1 MSNLFKLPPKVQIRA
16 TGFPSTF
23 RDLDI
28 YNTLDGQ
35 DAPSEVTVFF
45 ANSKGIMPKGAE
57 AIGGA
62 HPAGTAV
69 DRLNAFLTRNRF
81 NAAKGEIMM
90 WSSQHGTAMIVGV
103 TDGKKTANDLRAL
116 GTKVAKALN
125 DKGFV
130 SATIIT
136 EKMGQCVGGTTRA
149 LTYGIQTGVF
159 TYSLKSKGDAE
170 RKLAAVELVPFMTSK
185 CCDLGQAIGEA
196 NAAAEGASFMRQL
209 ILMPPNILGTKELT
223 AAAQSLTDLNKKLSV
238 DVLFE
243 DELERLGFGSLL
255 AVGRA
260 SVQKSYVVVL
270 RYEGDPDAP
279 LQALVGK
286 GLVFD
291 SGGINIKTDG
301 GKGMKG
307 DMGGAALVL
316 GTVYAAAA
324 SDAKVNLVAVIGCVE
339 NAIAGNAYRPD
350 DVLTSLSGKTIEVT
364 NTDAEG
370 RLVLA
375 DCLTYVERTFK
386 PASITSFATLTG
398 HAVIA
403 SGKRAPI
410 FSKNDKLADAM
421 TKAAETTGE
430 MVLRFPLD
438 EYLWAEMSSRIA
450 DMINSSGNRMSP
462 GHVTAALFLN
472 QFVEKTPYL
481 HVDIAG
487 ASDLWGPDGGQYGV
501 RMTLQFLKDL
511 SKK

>member
-1 MSNLFKLPPKVQIRA
+1 MSKLFTLPPKASIRA
-16 TGFPSTF
+16 TGALPTL

-35 DAPSEVTVFF
+35 DAPSEVTVMF
-45 ANSKGIMPKGAE
+45 ATDKGLMPKA
-57 AIGGA
+57 AA
-62 HPAGTAV
+62 SLGTAA
-69 DRLNAFLTRNRF
+69 DALNAWLKRNRF
-81 NAAKGEIMM
+81 NAAKGEMTV
-90 WSSQHGTAMIVGV
+90 WSSANGVALIVGV
-103 TDGKKTANDLRAL
+103 TDGKKTANDVRGLA
-116 GTKVAKALN
+116 TKVARELN
-125 DKGFV
+125 DRGFV
-130 SATIIT
+130 SATIVT
-136 EKMGQCVGGTTRA
+136 EKFGLCVGGTTRA
-149 LTYGIQTGVF
+149 FTYGIQTGLF
-159 TYSLKSKGDAE
+159 TYSLKSKSDAK
-170 RKLAAVELVPFMTSK
+170 RTLAAVELVPFAKSD
-185 CCDLGQAIGEA
+185 CCDLGKAIGEA
-196 NAAAEGASFMRQL
+196 NAAAEGANLMRQL
-209 ILMPPNILGTKELT
+209 ILTPPNILGTKELVD
-223 AAAQSLTDLNKKLSV
+223 AARHLGSLFGKVKV
-238 DVLFE
+238 DVLHE
-243 DELERLGFGSLL
+243 DELERLGFGAML

-260 SVQKSYVVVL
+260 SVQGSYVAVL

-279 LQALVGK
+279 LQAIVGK

-291 SGGINIKTDG
+291 TGGINLKTDG

-339 NAIAGNAYRPD
+339 NAMAGNAYRPD

-410 FSKNDKLADAM
+410 FSKDDKLAEAM
-421 TKAAETTGE
+421 TKAANTTGE

-438 EYLWAEMSSRIA
+438 EYLWAEMSSRVA

-462 GHVTAALFLN
+462 GHTTAALFLN
-472 QFVEKTPYL
+472 QFVENVPYL

-487 ASDLWGPDGGQYGV
+487 ASDLWGPDGGQFGV

>member
-1 MSNLFKLPPKVQIRA
+1 MTNRFLSTQKVAIRA
-16 TGFPSTF
+16 TGAVPTF

-28 YNTLDGQ
+28 YNTLEGRDT
-35 DAPSEVTVFF
+35 PSEVVVMF
-45 ANSKGIMPKGAE
+45 ADEKGLMKAAADMLDNG
-57 AIGGA
+57 
-62 HPAGTAV
+62 HPGNAV
-69 DRLNAFLTRNRF
+69 SALNDYLTRVRF
-81 NAAKGEIMM
+81 DAAKGDIEM
-90 WSSQHGTAMIVGV
+90 WSSKHGTAMIVGV
-103 TDGKKTANDLRAL
+103 PKGKKTANDVRAL
-116 GTKVAKALN
+116 ASKIAKALN
-125 DKGFV
+125 GKGFV
-130 SATIIT
+130 SATVVT
-136 EKMGQCVGGTTRA
+136 EKFGLCVGGTVRA
-149 LTYGIQTGVF
+149 FTYGIQTAMYD
-159 TYSLKSKGDAE
+159 YSMKSSNVSE
-170 RKLAAVELVPFMTSK
+170 RKLAAVELVPFAKSK
-185 CCDLGQAIGEA
+185 CCDLGEAIGNA
-196 NAAAEGASFMRQL
+196 NAQAEGANFMRQL
-209 ILMPPNILGTKELT
+209 IMMPPNVLGTKDLAE
-223 AAAQSLTDLNKKLSV
+223 AAESLHGGKMTV
-238 DVLFE
+238 DILHE
-243 DELERLGFGSLL
+243 SELEALGFGAML

-260 SVQKSYVVVL
+260 SSQQSYVAVL
-270 RYEGDPDAP
+270 RYKGDETAP

-291 SGGINIKTDG
+291 SGGINIKGDG

-316 GTVYAAAA
+316 GTMFAAAA

-339 NAIAGNAYRPD
+339 NAIAGDAYRPD

-375 DCLTYVERTFK
+375 DCLTYAERTFA

-410 FSKNDKLADAM
+410 FSKNDDLANAM
-421 TKAAETTGE
+421 TKAAEATGE

-438 EYLWAEMSSRIA
+438 EYLWAEMSSRVA

-462 GHVTAALFLN
+462 GHTTAALFLN

-487 ASDLWGPDGGQYGV
+487 ASDLWGPEGGQFGV
-501 RMTLQFLKDL
+501 RMTLQFVKDL
-511 SKK
+511 SKT